1 MLPNEFPPA
10 RQKGLIVHFVL
21 IAMLAIILVIAVG
34 QVFQSEVGPTFTIYF
49 LLALATFFPLPF
61 LGYRA
66 YALLRAN
73 YTLDRETI
81 QIIWGLRLEEI
92 PVSDV
97 EWVRSAHDLLFPL
110 PLPFIRLP
118 GSVLGARRH
127 PDLGVVEFLASDANN
142 LLLVATA
149 RQVFAISPADPAGFV
164 NTFQRTIE
172 LGALS
177 PGEASSQYPSSVVAQ
192 AWKYLLVRYL
202 WIASLFLNIGL
213 FIWVT
218 ILIPSLQQV
227 PLGFTGTLAP
237 LVVPGARL
245 ILLPLL
251 SGLLYL
257 LSLLSGLYFFR
268 WEEYRVLAFILWISG
283 ALSAFLFL
291 ISVLF
296 LLTTPF

>member
-1 MLPNEFPPA
+1 MHPDEFPPA
-10 RQKGLIVHFVL
+10 RQTGLIVHF
-21 IAMLAIILVIAVG
+21 IIIAVLAVISLG
-34 QVFQSEVGPTFTIYF
+34 AAWQVFQYEVGPVFTIYF
-49 LLALATFFPLPF
+49 LLALATFFPIPF

-81 QIIWGLRLEEI
+81 RIIWGLRLEKI

-142 LLLVATA
+142 LLLIATA

-172 LGALS
+172 LGALL
-177 PGEASSQYPSSVVAQ
+177 PGEGSSQYPSSVVAL

-202 WIASLFLNIGL
+202 WSAGLFLNIGL

-218 ILIPSLQQV
+218 ILIPTLQQV
-227 PLGFTGTLAP
+227 PLGFTPALSP

-268 WEEYRVLAFILWISG
+268 REGYRILAFILWMSG
-283 ALSAFLFL
+283 TLSAFLFL
-291 ISVLF
+291 LSVLF